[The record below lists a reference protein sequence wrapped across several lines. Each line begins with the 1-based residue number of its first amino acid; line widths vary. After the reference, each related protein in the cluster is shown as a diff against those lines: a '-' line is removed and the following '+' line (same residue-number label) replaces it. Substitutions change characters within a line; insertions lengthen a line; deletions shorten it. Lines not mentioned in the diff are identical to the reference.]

1 MTPQRLVQDSLLAS
15 AAAAPG
21 KVAIV
26 DEQSRCT
33 YAELCDDSL
42 RFARALQDAGLER
55 GDRVALY
62 LDNTA
67 QCAASIFGVLMAGGA
82 FTFINPQT
90 KAGKLAFI
98 LNDSEARFLVAE
110 AHSASIAAAA
120 LAEAPSVERT
130 FTTAPDSSG
139 QFAELRA
146 TIQAAPAEPADAGTI
161 PLDLAALVYTSG
173 TTGEPKGV
181 MHSHGGL
188 VFSVESIAEYL
199 RLDAD
204 DRILSVLPIAFTYG
218 LSQLLLAV
226 RLGATLLLERSFTFP
241 ANTLA
246 RLRDQ
251 EATVFPAVP
260 TVFAT
265 ILAMSEDTSYPAVRC
280 LTNAAAGLPPALHDG
295 LRRVFPNASLYRM
308 YGQTECIRV
317 CYLEPDLLDR
327 KPTSIGKAIPGTEA
341 FVLDEEGRPVAPGDV
356 GVLHVRGPHIMMG
369 YWRAPELTAEKLRDG
384 PYPGERT
391 MSTHDHFTVDEEGDL
406 YFIDRSDDIIKTRG
420 EKVSSVEVE
429 NALHDVPG
437 VRQAAVVGIPDE
449 LLGEA
454 VRAFVLLEEAAE
466 LTELDVIKACRARL
480 ENFMV
485 PRDVVFVTE
494 LPHTDSG
501 KIRKKSLSR
510 EPLEA
515 SPKSR
520 LGAR

>member
-1 MTPQRLVQDSLLAS
+1 
-15 AAAAPG
+15 
-21 KVAIV
+21 
-26 DEQSRCT
+26 
-33 YAELCDDSL
+33 
-42 RFARALQDAGLER
+42 
-55 GDRVALY
+55 
-62 LDNTA
+62 
-67 QCAASIFGVLMAGGA
+67 
-82 FTFINPQT
+82 
-90 KAGKLAFI
+90 
-98 LNDSEARFLVAE
+98 
-110 AHSASIAAAA
+110 
-120 LAEAPSVERT
+120 
-130 FTTAPDSSG
+130 
-139 QFAELRA
+139 
-146 TIQAAPAEPADAGTI
+146 
-161 PLDLAALVYTSG
+161 
-173 TTGEPKGV
+173 
-181 MHSHGGL
+181 
-188 VFSVESIAEYL
+188 
-199 RLDAD
+199 
-204 DRILSVLPIAFTYG
+204 
-218 LSQLLLAV
+218 
-226 RLGATLLLERSFTFP
+226 
-241 ANTLA
+241 
-246 RLRDQ
+246 
-251 EATVFPAVP
+251 
-260 TVFAT
+260 
-265 ILAMSEDTSYPAVRC
+265 MSEDTSYPAVRC